1 MALNMSA
8 EQMWIAGEWCD
19 AEDGATADILNPAT
33 GEVMAT
39 TPKATLNDVHRCVD
53 ASRAAF
59 KDASWKSMDPAQR
72 GRILN
77 KMAQATYANAKA
89 LAVIESNNN
98 GKTFRE
104 ALS

>member
-39 TPKATLNDVHRCVD
+39 TPKATIADVNRCV
-53 ASRAAF
+53 
-59 KDASWKSMDPAQR
+59 
-72 GRILN
+72 
-77 KMAQATYANAKA
+77 
-89 LAVIESNNN
+89 
-98 GKTFRE
+98 
-104 ALS
+104 